1 MQLSVATVLS
11 EAARFHPDS
20 VAVVDRPLRLTY
32 REVWA
37 RVAAAAGAL
46 TARGIGPGDHVAIL
60 GPNVTDFVVAYYATL
75 AVGGVVV
82 PVPPMLVPEEIA
94 YLLAE
99 SGAKLVLAHPLFLEN
114 AVKGVGAGS
123 AEVLA
128 TSPVGGPGVGGPGDG
143 AAGEVVEDLATLA
156 ATATP
161 IDLVFA
167 RSSED
172 PAVLFYTSG
181 TTGRPKGAVLTHG
194 NLVMN
199 AIGSAFLANGW
210 RAEDT
215 VLVSLPLFHTYGQSV
230 AMNAMFLVGA
240 RLVLQPIFKAD
251 EALDLMIVE
260 HVTVFLGVP
269 TMYIGL
275 VEAAR
280 GRDRLPILR
289 RTVSG
294 GAPLPAV
301 VGERFKALFGTDI
314 LEGYGLSETSPVAL
328 SNQVRFGNQPGTVGH
343 PLWGVD
349 VRIARPEL
357 EDRIELLP
365 TGDLGEIVIRG
376 HNIFAGYHNDP
387 EATRAALVDGWFR
400 TGDLGRRDPDG
411 RITVVDRK
419 KDLIIR
425 GGYNVYP
432 REVEEALA
440 HVPGV
445 AEVAVIGVPDDLRG
459 EEIVAVV
466 VPTDPASPPDPEALI
481 AYGREHLA
489 KHKYPRR
496 VEFVDRLPLGP
507 SRKVLKRE
515 LRRQFGGG

>member
-1 MQLSVATVLS
+1 MQLSLASVLS
-11 EAARFHPDS
+11 ESARFHPES
-20 VAVVDRPLRLTY
+20 IAVVDGPSRLTY

-37 RVAAAAGAL
+37 RVASAAGAL

-60 GPNVTDFVVAYYATL
+60 APNVTDFVVAYYATL

-94 YLLAE
+94 YLLAD
-99 SGAKLVLAHPLFLEN
+99 SGATLVLAHPLFLAN
-114 AVKGVGAGS
+114 AVEGAASGP

-128 TSPVGGPGVGGPGDG
+128 TSPAGGP
-143 AAGEVVEDLATLA
+143 AAGAEAVDDLATLA

-161 IDLVFA
+161 LDLVCR

-199 AIGSAFLANGW
+199 AMVSAFLGNG
-210 RAEDT
+210 RRPDDV
-215 VLVSLPLFHTYGQSV
+215 VLVSLPLFHTFGQSV
-230 AMNAMFLVGA
+230 AMNAMFLAGA
-240 RLVLQPIFKAD
+240 RLVLQPVFQAG
-251 EALDLMIVE
+251 EALDLMLAE
-260 HVTVFLGVP
+260 GVTLFLGVP
-269 TMYIGL
+269 TMYIAL
-275 VEAAR
+275 LEAAR
-280 GRDRLPILR
+280 GRDRLPTLR
-289 RTVSG
+289 VAASG
-294 GAPLPAV
+294 GAPLPAA
-301 VGERFKALFGTDI
+301 VGERFKERFGIQI
-314 LEGYGLSETSPVAL
+314 LEGYGLSETSPVAV
-328 SNQVRFGNQPGTVGH
+328 SNQERFGNQPGSVGH
-343 PLWGVD
+343 PHWGVD
-349 VRIARPEL
+349 ARIARSEL

-365 TGDLGEIVIRG
+365 SGELGEIVISG
-376 HNIFAGYHNDP
+376 HNIFSGYHNNP

-400 TGDLGRRDPDG
+400 TGDLGWRAPDG

-419 KDLIIR
+419 KDMIIR

-432 REVEEALA
+432 REVEEVLA
-440 HVPGV
+440 HLPGV
-445 AEVAVIGVPDDLRG
+445 AQVAVIGTPDELRG

-466 VPTDPASPPDPEALI
+466 VPSDPASPPDAEALI
-481 AYGREHLA
+481 AYAREHLA

-496 VEFVDRLPLGP
+496 VEFVDSLPLGP

-515 LRRQFGGG
+515 LRRRFGSS